1 MTLHAQVKDHASVT
15 AAKIRDAMQE
25 FSDATGL
32 SASVDVSWNETH
44 QLGAALPEFHVRN
57 VTVRFHDAADS
68 R

>member
-1 MTLHAQVKDHASVT
+1 MTLRAQIKDRAT
-15 AAKIRDAMQE
+15 IAAAKIRDAMQE

-44 QLGAALPEFHVRN
+44 HLGEELPAFHVRN
-57 VTVRFHDAADS
+57 VAVRFHDAADS